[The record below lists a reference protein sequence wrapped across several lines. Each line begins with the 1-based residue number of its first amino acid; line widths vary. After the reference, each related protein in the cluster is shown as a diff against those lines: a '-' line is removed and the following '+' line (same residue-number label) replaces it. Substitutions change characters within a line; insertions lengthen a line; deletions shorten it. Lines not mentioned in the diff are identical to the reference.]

1 MEKRRR
7 FVREADP
14 AVIHRLE
21 TELKIPHVLAG
32 ILAQRGIKTF
42 EEARIFFRPE
52 LSHLHDP
59 MLMQDMDKAVA
70 RLHRAISSN
79 EKILVYGDYDV
90 DGTTAVALV
99 FSFLEKWNA
108 DAGYY
113 IPDRYKEGYGIS
125 TAGIDYAAEHGYGL
139 IIALDCGIKS
149 NDKVEYA
156 RSKGIDF
163 IICDHH
169 RPGEVLPAAV
179 AVLDPK
185 RMDCNYPFK
194 ELTGCGIGYKLLQAY
209 AKTNGIADGS
219 LHSGLDLL
227 AVSIAADIVPVT
239 GENRILM
246 FHGLKQIAE
255 TPSPGLQML
264 IKTNTAKRE
273 LEVSDL
279 VFTLA
284 PRINAAGRIGHA
296 TMAVELL
303 LAPDAATA
311 EKFAERLNKTNT
323 DRKDID
329 LIMTQ
334 QALEMVASRSEWV
347 NRNST
352 VVFDDSWHKGV
363 VGIVASRLIEKYYRP
378 TIVLTASDGMATGSA
393 RSVKGFDVYEAIE
406 ACSDLLVQFG
416 GHKYAAG
423 LTLKAENVD
432 AFREKFEAAV
442 SARISPEMLIPEVEI
457 DAPLSLNAIDGKF
470 YRILKQ
476 FAPFGPGNMNPVFFT
491 DNVNDRGWLRIVGT
505 NHLKMDIVDPAQPA
519 RIFPAMGFG
528 MGEHYMAL
536 AQQKS
541 FSMCYCIEEN
551 EFNGKIALQLGLKD
565 VVPAM

>member
-7 FVREADP
+7 FISEADP
-14 AVIHRLE
+14 AIIHRLE

-32 ILAQRGIKTF
+32 ILARRGITTF
-42 EEARIFFRPE
+42 EEARIFFRPD
-52 LSHLHDP
+52 LNHLHDP
-59 MLMQDMDKAVA
+59 MLMQDMDKALT
-70 RLHRAISSN
+70 RLHRAISSH

-99 FSFLEKWNA
+99 FSFLKKWNA
-108 DAGYY
+108 EVGYY

-125 TAGIDYAAEHGYGL
+125 TAGIDYAEANGYGL

-149 NDKVEYA
+149 NDKVSYA

-169 RPGEVLPAAV
+169 RPGDALPEAA

-209 AKTNGIADGS
+209 AKQYNIPAES
-219 LHSGLDLL
+219 LHKGLDLL

-246 FHGLKQIAE
+246 YHGLKQLAE
-255 TPSPGLQML
+255 APSPGLQML

-303 LAPDAATA
+303 LAPDAASA
-311 EKFAERLNKTNT
+311 EQFAERLNKTNT

-329 LIMTQ
+329 LVMTQ
-334 QALEMVASRSEWV
+334 QALDMVASRPDWEK
-347 NRNST
+347 RNST
-352 VVFDDSWHKGV
+352 VVFDTSWHKGV

-378 TIVLTASDGMATGSA
+378 TIVLTATDGMATGSA
-393 RSVKGFDVYEAIE
+393 RSIKGFDVYEAIE

-432 AFREKFEAAV
+432 AFREKFEEVV
-442 SARISPEMLIPEVEI
+442 SARISPEMMIPEIEI

-470 YRILKQ
+470 FRILKQ

-491 DNVNDRGWLRIVGT
+491 DAVNDRGWLRIVGT
-505 NHLKMDIVDPAQPA
+505 NHLKMDIIDPAQPA

-528 MGEHYMAL
+528 LGSYYMDL
-536 AQQKS
+536 AQQKP

-551 EFNGKIALQLGLKD
+551 EFNGKISLQLGVKD
-565 VVPAM
+565 VLPAV